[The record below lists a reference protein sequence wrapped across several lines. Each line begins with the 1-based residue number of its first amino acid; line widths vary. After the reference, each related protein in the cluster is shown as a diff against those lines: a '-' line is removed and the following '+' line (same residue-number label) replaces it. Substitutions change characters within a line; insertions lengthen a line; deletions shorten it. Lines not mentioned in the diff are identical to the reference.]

1 MFFPMQL
8 KHVLA
13 GDKIL
18 KLINCE
24 KIEAIQE
31 VSFCYKMPG
40 PVDDFHQ
47 KAKRKVQLEA

>member
-1 MFFPMQL
+1 MFLSMQL

-24 KIEAIQE
+24 KIKAMQE
-31 VSFCYKMPG
+31 VTFFYKMPG

-47 KAKRKVQLEA
+47 KVESVKCN